1 MTKQL
6 KAWGLLLSLL
16 TVTACTT
23 VSQGGP
29 VENSP
34 RYIQAPAQDI
44 INEWMTYRNGT
55 ITTSGP
61 ETYYYDGE
69 ETSAVDPTSTDMRYD
84 MPGTHCFLTE
94 DDMESASAYL
104 HVSTAL
110 HYTAPINIDHELDKV
125 ANYWRSQGTTDITYS
140 TVGKHKKDITATTP
154 PRHPHN
160 LRRQLPEWRSST
172 KPAHGLPLR
181 QRIRRQ

>member
-1 MTKQL
+1 
-6 KAWGLLLSLL
+6 
-16 TVTACTT
+16 
-23 VSQGGP
+23 
-29 VENSP
+29 
-34 RYIQAPAQDI
+34 
-44 INEWMTYRNGT
+44 MTYRNGT

-140 TVGKHKKDITATTP
+140 TVAKGEKSITATTP
-154 PRHPHN
+154 LGTRMIYYVSYWN
-160 LRRQLPEWRSST
+160 GRLMQTLRMDSLCAKEFGKGPSYIGDFNERFTTTPTPSPNQ
-172 KPAHGLPLR
+172 K
-181 QRIRRQ
+181 